1 MDIKILQKNIS
12 EGFHKNIFLKEKR
25 PNLYQVFLPF
35 YYPDGDMIEIFLEV
49 SANNNI
55 IIIQDMGMTLMRLS
69 YNFDLN
75 SKNKKKVFNEIL
87 NNYQMEESEGSLKII
102 APCDEIF
109 SYLMQF
115 IQVIIKISDL
125 EFLKRETVKN
135 LFYEYFEKF
144 ITVDLEKFNP
154 IKEFYPA
161 FDTKKQY
168 PTPYA
173 IPIKNKEHFCIYPIA
188 SDDKCNESI
197 ITIQHYELHNF
208 RPETLAVFEN
218 QESIGR
224 KPLAKLSN
232 VVGKQFSAL
241 QGNERRIEEYFEKN
255 CLV

>member
-1 MDIKILQKNIS
+1 MNIKILQKNIS
-12 EGFHKNIFLKEKR
+12 DGFHKDIFLKEKR

-49 SANNNI
+49 NGDNI
-55 IIIQDMGMTLMRLS
+55 VIQDMGMTLMRLS

-87 NNYQMEESEGSLKII
+87 SNYQMEEFEGNLKIV
-102 APCDEIF
+102 ASCDKIF

-115 IQVIIKISDL
+115 IQVVIKISDL
-125 EFLKRETVKN
+125 EFLKREIVKN

-154 IKEFYPA
+154 IKEFYPD

-173 IPIKNKEHFCIYPIA
+173 IPMKNKEYFCIYPIA

-197 ITIQHYELHNF
+197 ITIQHYELHDF
-208 RPETLAVFEN
+208 RPETLAIFEN

-224 KPLAKLSN
+224 KPLARLSN
-232 VVGKQFSAL
+232 VVGKQFAAL
-241 QGNERRIEEYFEKN
+241 QGNEHRIEEYFN
-255 CLV
+255 RTCLA